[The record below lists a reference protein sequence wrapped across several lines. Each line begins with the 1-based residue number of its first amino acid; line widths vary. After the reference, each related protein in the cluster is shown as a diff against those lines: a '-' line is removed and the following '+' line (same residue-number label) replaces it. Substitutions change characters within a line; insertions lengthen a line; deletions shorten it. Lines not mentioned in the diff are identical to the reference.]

1 MMSHF
6 ILALNE
12 EVQDILTDRVEVL
25 IQEFVHLSHKLLD
38 SIQQWTEKCKQTLK
52 KKGTWYVTLPA

>member
-1 MMSHF
+1 MSHF

-38 SIQQWTEKCKQTLK
+38 SIQQ
-52 KKGTWYVTLPA
+52 